1 MLSYRHSYHAGNF
14 ADVLKHIVVVDILQS
29 LTKKDKPFD
38 YVDTHAGAGMYQLDS
53 GHASKL
59 AEYKQGVAKLN
70 PEAWPEISGYS
81 DAVAAVNGGVFTP
94 EAFSSGTTP
103 LGAATSGKPLRYP
116 GSPTIAAQFLRPKD
130 RAWLYELHPKDSELL
145 RKQMGKQRN
154 VRVFQ
159 EDGLRGML
167 SLLPPVS
174 RRALVLIDPSYEVKT
189 EYEHVFTTISSAHK
203 KFATGIYALW
213 YPVVDRA
220 KINTL
225 EKRFVRSGIRD
236 IQRFE
241 FGLSPDS
248 HERGMTASGMI
259 VVNPPWGLRDRMS
272 HILPKLVS
280 RLGEPNKAHYRC
292 DTLVDE

>member
-14 ADVLKHIVVVDILQS
+14 ADVLKHIVVTDILQS

-38 YVDTHAGAGMYQLDS
+38 YIDTHAGAGMYKLDS

-59 AEYKQGVAKLN
+59 AEYKQGVAKIN
-70 PEAWPEISGYS
+70 PEVWPEISRYIES
-81 DAVAAVNGGVFTP
+81 VAAVNGGTFTQ
-94 EAFSSGTTP
+94 ETFAS
-103 LGAATSGKPLRYP
+103 GAAVSGKSLHYP
-116 GSPTIAAQFLRPKD
+116 GSPMLAADFLRPKD
-130 RAWLYELHPKDSELL
+130 GAWLYELHPKDSELL

-167 SLLPPVS
+167 SLLPPAS
-174 RRALVLIDPSYEVKT
+174 RRALVLVDPSYEVKA
-189 EYEHVFTTISSAHK
+189 EYEHVFTAISSAHK

-213 YPVVDRA
+213 YPVVDRT

-241 FGLSPDS
+241 FGLSADS
-248 HERGMTASGMI
+248 RERGMTASGMI
-259 VVNPPWGLRDRMS
+259 VVNPPWGLRDRML

-280 RLGEPNKAHYRC
+280 SLGEPNSAHYRC
-292 DTLVDE
+292 DILVDE